1 MTQALKTHYSRIR
14 RILIL
19 ILVLNWLVALIKILY
34 GFFSRCESIT
44 ADGFHSLSDGTSN
57 VIGLI
62 GIHFACQPK
71 DKDHP
76 YGHKKYETLFSL
88 AIAAMLFWVCFNLLR
103 EGIKR
108 IHQPVL
114 PRIDVISFAIMLF
127 TLAVNVWVMRYE
139 YRQGRR
145 LQSDILVSDSM
156 HTRADIFTSISVII
170 AMVAIK
176 SGYPV
181 FDSIA
186 TIIISLFIAWA
197 AFNIAKESSN
207 ILCDTAPIID
217 VKKIS
222 DIVLGI
228 KGVNACHKIRTR
240 GRHDDIHLDLHVQV
254 SPDMHMDTAHKISY
268 IIEEEIKRNI
278 PEITDVLVHME
289 PKEPKRQ
296 S

>member
-1 MTQALKTHYSRIR
+1 MVGDLKTHYTGIR
-14 RILIL
+14 RILLL
-19 ILVLNWLVALIKILY
+19 ILALNWGVALLKIFY
-34 GFFSRCESIT
+34 GFFSRCASIT

-62 GIHFACQPK
+62 GIHLASQPK

-88 AIAAMLFWVCFNLLR
+88 AIAALLFWVCFNILK
-103 EGIKR
+103 EGVKR
-108 IHQPVL
+108 LYHPVL
-114 PRIDVISFAIMLF
+114 PEIDVMSFTVMLF
-127 TLAVNVWVMRYE
+127 TLAVNIWVMRYE
-139 YRQGRR
+139 YKKGKA

-156 HTRADIFTSISVII
+156 HTRADIFTSVSVII
-170 AMVAIK
+170 ALVAIK
-176 SGYPV
+176 LGYPLLDAV
-181 FDSIA
+181 A

-197 AFNIAKESSN
+197 AFNIAKKSSDV
-207 ILCDTAPIID
+207 LCDAAPIVD

-240 GRHDDIHLDLHVQV
+240 GRPDDIHLDLHVQV
-254 SPDMHMDTAHKISY
+254 NPDMHMDTAHKISY
-268 IIEEEIKRNI
+268 IIEEEIKKNI

-289 PKEPKRQ
+289 PKELKKA
-296 S
+296 

>member
-1 MTQALKTHYSRIR
+1 MAQDLKAHYNRIR
-14 RILIL
+14 GILIL
-19 ILVLNWLVALIKILY
+19 ILILNWAVALIKIFY
-34 GFFSRCESIT
+34 GFFSRCASIT

-62 GIHFACQPK
+62 GIHLACQPK

-88 AIAAMLFWVCFNLLR
+88 VIAAGLFWVSFNILK
-103 EGIKR
+103 EGIKHLYR
-108 IHQPVL
+108 PVL
-114 PRIDVISFAIMLF
+114 PQIDVISFAVMLV

-139 YRQGRR
+139 YKKGRL
-145 LQSDILVSDSM
+145 LQSDILISDSM
-156 HTRADIFTSISVII
+156 HTRADIFTSVSVII
-170 AMVAIK
+170 ALVAIK
-176 SGYPV
+176 LGYPIL
-181 FDSIA
+181 DSIA

-197 AFNIAKESSN
+197 GFNIAKKSSD
-207 ILCDTAPIID
+207 ILCDTAPIVD
-217 VKKIS
+217 VDKIS

-240 GRHDDIHLDLHVQV
+240 GRPDDIHLDLHVQV
-254 SPDMHMDTAHKISY
+254 NPDMHMDTAHKISY
-268 IIEEEIKRNI
+268 TIEQEIKKNI

-289 PKEPKRQ
+289 PKEPRRA